1 MERFKKFRKQELP
14 VTNGTFRSY
23 EEFLTLTESQLAS
36 RIRVCTSKQA
46 LIDVYN
52 NFNNTKVKEWVKIR
66 LRDLKVKIGD
76 DVKKTDF
83 RPQINVLKSKFIR

>member
-23 EEFLTLTESQLAS
+23 EEFLALAEGQWAS

-52 NFNNTKVKEWVKIR
+52 NFNNIKVKEWVKIR

-83 RPQINVLKSKFIR
+83 RPQINVLKSKFVR